1 MEIKHNVDIS
11 NSQSPLV
18 RLKGFFI
25 ESDVSR
31 LFTESELGE
40 VQAAPLSVLDLQSQ
54 PFSLLLTDLLPQLAV
69 GDGEAPVRVL
79 AGHLVLIVESH
90 AVGGTVELLRLAG
103 TKKDLQLR

>member
-40 VQAAPLSVLDLQSQ
+40 VQTAPLSVLDLQSQ

-90 AVGGTVELLRLAG
+90 AVGGP
-103 TKKDLQLR
+103 